1 MPLKRTDKA
10 RKAQAN
16 NRQGVDHARP
26 RGAAS
31 GPGQAGERLTVERL
45 RHADGGLSAPLL
57 REMLIIRKFDG
68 RKSSRKG
75 PDQAG
80 TGAGAGDTFR
90 TGAGDPGP
98 NTPPAPHP
106 PSLF

>member
-1 MPLKRTDKA
+1 MEECCAVRRVTRPLIRADKA
-10 RKAQAN
+10 RKAQGKQH
-16 NRQGVDHARP
+16 RHKDHARP

-45 RHADGGLSAPLL
+45 RHADGGLSALLL

-68 RKSSRKG
+68 RKSSREG
-75 PDQAG
+75 PDPAG

-90 TGAGDPGP
+90 TGAGDP
-98 NTPPAPHP
+98 
-106 PSLF
+106 